1 MVARRSRPDT
11 VKPQAGDDA
20 GGRLDECTRELDELR
35 QRVRRLEDQGARF
48 LAAAAHA
55 LVNPLTIAHCY
66 LEIVV
71 SGSDDGL
78 SDEQRSFLGA
88 ALDATRRMRA
98 LVDEL
103 IELASLETGAAGIRT
118 VPLAAATVVEGAV
131 RELRPAADDR
141 GVRLICELPRELPT
155 VEADEHRLRD
165 ALRRLLEY
173 GVRVTPAGKTVTARA
188 SAEPGSL
195 VIRVDDCGPGI
206 AEEHQA
212 QIFDPFFQ
220 LADGPDR
227 RRQGIGLGLA
237 IAKRQI
243 EACGGTIELSRRSGS
258 GSRFT
263 IRLRRA

>member
-1 MVARRSRPDT
+1 
-11 VKPQAGDDA
+11 VKPQAGEDA
-20 GGRLDECTRELDELR
+20 GLRLDECNRELDELR
-35 QRVRRLEDQGARF
+35 LRVRQLEDQGTRF

-71 SGSDDGL
+71 SELDDGL
-78 SDEQRSFLGA
+78 SDEQRSFIST
-88 ALDATRRMRA
+88 ALDATRRIRA

-103 IELASLETGAAGIRT
+103 IELASLETGAAGIRA
-118 VPLAAATVVEGAV
+118 VPLSAATVVEGAV

-141 GVRLICELPRELPT
+141 GVRVICELPRKLPM

-173 GVRVTPAGKTVTARA
+173 GVRVSPAGDTVTAHV
-188 SAEPGSL
+188 SAEPGSI
-195 VIRVDDCGPGI
+195 VIRVDDCGPGV

-243 EACGGTIELSRRSGS
+243 EACGGTIEISRRSGP

-263 IRLRRA
+263 IRLRCA